1 MVIDLYFTI
10 ILLITTVSVLL
21 QCYLLF
27 MLIYA
32 SPKSMVTYKYY
43 LCVISVWDLLFA
55 ALLGYGLHPKV
66 LFPYGCASVNGFFQ
80 YFGQTGAKVGMSM
93 VLFTA
98 VCVIMAE
105 VNCLLYRMT
114 VILSDQRIH
123 EWYLKP
129 VCVIFIQIV
138 ILGMA
143 SAYGIR
149 LFDIFLD
156 GQQIPEWLQRY
167 SLVWPVPPPS
177 NDTILLA
184 IEFDPAF
191 TKTHSRASALTTTI
205 GICTLELLCGSMTFF
220 IIRTLRK
227 TAHMYSRK
235 TYKLQIQLT
244 LLLLAQ
250 LASPVVFFLIPVV
263 YAMGCGLIDCG
274 TNNSLTGEIGMI
286 MITLYALSNPLLTI
300 SFVTPYRSY
309 TRGKLGSICIPF
321 GTRIR
326 HSMPKERSH
335 SDIRVIRSNST
346 SVQNTVI

>member
-1 MVIDLYFTI
+1 MVIDPYFTI

-55 ALLGYGLHPKV
+55 AALGYGLHPKV

-80 YFGQTGAKVGMSM
+80 YFGQTGAKVGLSI

-114 VILSDQRIH
+114 VILSDERIH
-123 EWYLKP
+123 EWYMKP

-138 ILGMA
+138 IIGLA
-143 SAYGIR
+143 AVYGIR

-156 GQQIPEWLQRY
+156 EKQIPEWLQRY
-167 SLVWPVPPPS
+167 SLVWLVPPPS

-191 TKTHSRASALTTTI
+191 TQSHSRASALTTTI
-205 GICTLELLCGSMTFF
+205 GICTLELLFDTSFDCTDRNDNDNSVRSEQSSTHN
-220 IIRTLRK
+220 LVCN
-227 TAHMYSRK
+227 ALQ
-235 TYKLQIQLT
+235 KLYT
-244 LLLLAQ
+244 KK
-250 LASPVVFFLIPVV
+250 ASFDLHAVWEQNQALYAESSTLIP
-263 YAMGCGLIDCG
+263 
-274 TNNSLTGEIGMI
+274 
-286 MITLYALSNPLLTI
+286 LYTCPPRHLSPT
-300 SFVTPYRSY
+300 
-309 TRGKLGSICIPF
+309 KLA
-321 GTRIR
+321 
-326 HSMPKERSH
+326 
-335 SDIRVIRSNST
+335 
-346 SVQNTVI
+346 